1 MDEQSKSQY
10 GQTSQENQ
18 QMPQNV
24 QALQENQQMP
34 QYGQPQYSQPQYS
47 QPGQSWQQP
56 GQPQNVQSPQWND
69 QMPQYGQPQYGQLG
83 QLWQQPGQPQNI
95 QSPQWSQQM
104 PQYGQPQYSQLGQPW
119 QQPYDT
125 PMGYMGYE
133 NRQDTRT
140 DVKKGSTHIPNI
152 LNIVGIIMALV
163 SVFLPYAHI
172 GSDVR
177 TVSGVFGITVLSFI
191 IVPIVILADVI
202 CAFIDK
208 AVCYIVDLIISI
220 AVGGALILEFVL
232 ALIDLKKMDP
242 WEEIG
247 LSFGS
252 WFSVAA
258 ALLLLAS
265 VPVWWIISRKKKNAD
280 ASEQN

>member
-1 MDEQSKSQY
+1 MDEQNKYTEQNPQY
-10 GQTSQENQ
+10 GQPMQNQYAQQTPQYGQPMQNQYAQQNQ
-18 QMPQNV
+18 QYDRPVQN
-24 QALQENQQMP
+24 QYAQQNQQYGQPMQNQYVQQIPQYSQPEQMWQQPYQQQNSQASQWSQPVP
-34 QYGQPQYSQPQYS
+34 QYGQPQNG
-47 QPGQSWQQP
+47 QPG
-56 GQPQNVQSPQWND
+56 
-69 QMPQYGQPQYGQLG
+69 
-83 QLWQQPGQPQNI
+83 
-95 QSPQWSQQM
+95 
-104 PQYGQPQYSQLGQPW
+104 
-119 QQPYDT
+119 QQPYDN

-133 NRQDTRT
+133 NRQDTRA

-177 TVSGVFGITVLSFI
+177 TISGVFGITVLSFI

>member
-1 MDEQSKSQY
+1 MCRIITSEVDDNMDEQSKSQY
-10 GQTSQENQ
+10 GQTLQENQ

-24 QALQENQQMP
+24 QALQGNQQMP
-34 QYGQPQYSQPQYS
+34 QYGQPQYSQPEQM
-47 QPGQSWQQP
+47 WQQP
-56 GQPQNVQSPQWND
+56 YQQQNSQVPQWS
-69 QMPQYGQPQYGQLG
+69 QQVPQYGQPQHS
-83 QLWQQPGQPQNI
+83 QPVL
-95 QSPQWSQQM
+95 
-104 PQYGQPQYSQLGQPW
+104 QYSQPQYSQPW
-119 QQPYDT
+119 QQTYDK

-133 NRQDTRT
+133 NRQDTHT
-140 DVKKGSTHIPNI
+140 DVKRGHTHIPNI
-152 LNIVGIIMALV
+152 LNIVGMIMALV

-177 TVSGVFGITVLSFI
+177 TISGVFGITVLSLI
-191 IVPIVILADVI
+191 IAPIVILADVI

-232 ALIDLKKMDP
+232 ALIDLRKMDP

-252 WFSVAA
+252 WFSVAT

>member
-1 MDEQSKSQY
+1 MCRIITSEVDDNMDEQSKSQY
-10 GQTSQENQ
+10 GQTLQENQ

-24 QALQENQQMP
+24 QALQGNQQMP
-34 QYGQPQYSQPQYS
+34 QYGQPQYSQPEQM
-47 QPGQSWQQP
+47 WQQP
-56 GQPQNVQSPQWND
+56 YQQQNSQVPQWS
-69 QMPQYGQPQYGQLG
+69 QQVPQYGQPQHS
-83 QLWQQPGQPQNI
+83 QPVL
-95 QSPQWSQQM
+95 
-104 PQYGQPQYSQLGQPW
+104 QYGQPQYSQPGQPW
-119 QQPYDT
+119 QQTYDKT
-125 PMGYMGYE
+125 MGYMGYE
-133 NRQDTRT
+133 NRQDTHA
-140 DVKKGSTHIPNI
+140 DVKKGHTHIPNI
-152 LNIVGIIMALV
+152 LNIVGMIMALV

-177 TVSGVFGITVLSFI
+177 TISGVFGITVLSLI
-191 IVPIVILADVI
+191 IAPIVILADVI

>member
-1 MDEQSKSQY
+1 MCRIITSEVDDNMDEQSKSQY
-10 GQTSQENQ
+10 GQTSQG
-18 QMPQNV
+18 
-24 QALQENQQMP
+24 NQQMP
-34 QYGQPQYSQPQYS
+34 QYGQPQYNQPEQTWQQPYQQQNSQVTQWSQQVPQHSQPALQYSQPQYS
-47 QPGQSWQQP
+47 QPWQQT
-56 GQPQNVQSPQWND
+56 
-69 QMPQYGQPQYGQLG
+69 
-83 QLWQQPGQPQNI
+83 
-95 QSPQWSQQM
+95 
-104 PQYGQPQYSQLGQPW
+104 
-119 QQPYDT
+119 YDK

-133 NRQDTRT
+133 NRQDTHA
-140 DVKKGSTHIPNI
+140 DVKKGHTHIPNI
-152 LNIVGIIMALV
+152 LNIVGMIMALV

-177 TVSGVFGITVLSFI
+177 TISGVFGITVLSLLI
-191 IVPIVILADVI
+191 APIVILADVI

-232 ALIDLKKMDP
+232 ALIDLRKMDP

-252 WFSVAA
+252 WFSVAT

-280 ASEQN
+280 VSEQN

>member
-1 MDEQSKSQY
+1 
-10 GQTSQENQ
+10 
-18 QMPQNV
+18 
-24 QALQENQQMP
+24 
-34 QYGQPQYSQPQYS
+34 
-47 QPGQSWQQP
+47 
-56 GQPQNVQSPQWND
+56 
-69 QMPQYGQPQYGQLG
+69 
-83 QLWQQPGQPQNI
+83 
-95 QSPQWSQQM
+95 
-104 PQYGQPQYSQLGQPW
+104 
-119 QQPYDT
+119 
-125 PMGYMGYE
+125 MGYMGYE
-133 NRQDTRT
+133 NRQDIRT

-177 TVSGVFGITVLSFI
+177 TISGVFGITVLSLI
-191 IVPIVILADVI
+191 IVPIFILADVI

-232 ALIDLKKMDP
+232 ALIDLRKMDP

-252 WFSVAA
+252 WFSVVA

-265 VPVWWIISRKKKNAD
+265 VPVWWVISRKKKKSD

>member
-1 MDEQSKSQY
+1 
-10 GQTSQENQ
+10 
-18 QMPQNV
+18 MPQN
-24 QALQENQQMP
+24 
-34 QYGQPQYSQPQYS
+34 GQPQYSQPMQNQQYDRPVQNQYAQQNQQYG
-47 QPGQSWQQP
+47 QPEQMWQQP
-56 GQPQNVQSPQWND
+56 YQQQNSQASQWSQPV
-69 QMPQYGQPQYGQLG
+69 PQYGQPQNS
-83 QLWQQPGQPQNI
+83 QP
-95 QSPQWSQQM
+95 
-104 PQYGQPQYSQLGQPW
+104 GQPW
-119 QQPYDT
+119 QQPYDN

-133 NRQDTRT
+133 NRQDTRA

-177 TVSGVFGITVLSFI
+177 TISGVFGITVLSFI

-242 WEEIG
+242 WDEIG

-252 WFSVAA
+252 WFSMAA

-265 VPVWWIISRKKKNAD
+265 VPVWWIISRKKKNTD